1 MRIIKEASTSLDV
14 NEEKFTPEGL
24 KRAVRQ
30 AIIAELDAVNMYTK
44 MADSIEDSK
53 IKEIFLDITSEENVH
68 VGEFQAV
75 LKKLDPKELND
86 YEDGKKE
93 VDL

>member
-14 NEEKFTPEGL
+14 NEEKFTSEGL

-53 IKEIFLDITSEENVH
+53 IKEIFLDIASEENVH